1 MGLFNDLAPQADCY
15 LFPGMVKERYG
26 LMGARGTMSRGTT
39 VTDRCAAACRPV
51 ALHRLPPRGV
61 GGWVGGISTA
71 ASSRVGKVARQAVIR
86 CRHCLRNQ

>member
-51 ALHRLPPRGV
+51 ALHRLPPPPPV
-61 GGWVGGISTA
+61 GGWVGSA
-71 ASSRVGKVARQAVIR
+71 QRPAQE
-86 CRHCLRNQ
+86 